1 MSLSLIVALLLV
13 AAVAASTLRLVLWW
27 QKAGAERSL
36 PRLAALL
43 ALTPVSAVL
52 LYLALFPP
60 PLATAPGTL
69 IVATRGAKSVDAQAG
84 DRVVALPEA
93 SVAGAERV
101 PDLAT
106 ALRLH
111 PEATRLTVVGEGLT
125 PRDLPAAE
133 GRALRF
139 APSPLPRGIVRLDVP
154 EPIAP
159 GGAFRIGVTVNGVK
173 TATVDLLDPA
183 GVVVDTQA
191 VDASGAVVLSGTA
204 KAAGPVS
211 FSVRVRDAA
220 KQVIETAEAPLWVDE
235 GLAARVRVIAG
246 APGPEIK
253 YLRRWAADAGID
265 MQAQFAL
272 GGGIAAGDAPQPLNA
287 ATLSET
293 DLLVIDERGWEG
305 LGDASRAAVVAAVRG
320 GMGLLLRPTAAPSET
335 TRGQWAALGLR
346 LSGTGEPVA
355 VALPMPFG
363 SKDKPPSVTR
373 LSLRLDSAD
382 GVPLALDAKSQPLGL
397 WRAEGRGRVG
407 VWMVSD
413 SFALTLSGEAGRHQ
427 GLWSSIFS
435 TLVRRP
441 QTVLPSVTT
450 ARVHQRVSL
459 CGLIGEAEVLDPQG
473 GVVRPVID
481 PATGAASCAAVW
493 PTQTGWHLL
502 RVTSGDTVQA
512 VPFHVLAA
520 DALPGVRALEAR
532 EATLAQVSDA
542 AVPVAAAGEGRR
554 GAAWPWFLG
563 WLLVSGALW
572 MLERTRRKIAPL

>member
-27 QKAGAERSL
+27 QKSGTERSL

-43 ALTPVSAVL
+43 ALTPLSAVL
-52 LYLALFPP
+52 LYLTLFPP

-69 IVATRGAKSVDAQAG
+69 IVATRGAKAVDAQAG

-93 SVAGAERV
+93 SVAGAEGV

-106 ALRLH
+106 ALRLY
-111 PEATRLTVVGEGLT
+111 PDAARLTVVGEGLT
-125 PRDLPAAE
+125 ARDLPSAQ

-139 APSPLPRGIVRLDVP
+139 APSPLPRGIVRLDLPKRV
-154 EPIAP
+154 AP
-159 GGAFRIGVTVNGVK
+159 GGAFRVGVTVNGVK
-173 TATVDLLDPA
+173 SATVELLDPA
-183 GVVVDTQA
+183 GVVVDTQTL
-191 VDASGAVVLSGTA
+191 DAAGAAVLSGA
-204 KAAGPVS
+204 ARAAGPVS

-220 KQVIETAEAPLWVDE
+220 KSVVETAEAPIWVDE
-235 GLAARVRVIAG
+235 GRAARVRVIAG

-272 GGGIAAGDAPQPLNA
+272 GGGIAAGDPPQPVTA

-305 LGDASRAAVVAAVRG
+305 LGDSGRAAVASAVRS
-320 GMGLLLRPTAAPSET
+320 GMGLLLRPTAAPSDA

-346 LSGTGEPVA
+346 VSGTGEPVA
-355 VALPMPFG
+355 AALPMPPD

-382 GVPLALDAKSQPLGL
+382 GVPLALDGTHQPLGL

-407 VWMVSD
+407 LWAVTD
-413 SFALTLSGEAGRHQ
+413 SFGLTLSGEAVRHQ
-427 GLWSSIFS
+427 DLWSGIFS
-435 TLVRRP
+435 TLARRP
-441 QTVLPSVTT
+441 QTAAPTVTP

-459 CGLIGEAEVLDPQG
+459 CGLNGEAEVLDPHG
-473 GVVRPVID
+473 GMLRPLVD
-481 PATGAASCAAVW
+481 PATAEARCAAVW
-493 PTQTGWHLL
+493 PAQTGWHLL
-502 RVTSGDTVQA
+502 RVTSSDTVQA
-512 VPFHVLAA
+512 VPFPVLAA

-532 EATLAQVSDA
+532 EATYAQVSDA
-542 AVPVAAAGEGRR
+542 ATPVTGAAEGRR

-563 WLLVSGALW
+563 GLLVSGALW
-572 MLERTRRKIAPL
+572 TLERARRKG